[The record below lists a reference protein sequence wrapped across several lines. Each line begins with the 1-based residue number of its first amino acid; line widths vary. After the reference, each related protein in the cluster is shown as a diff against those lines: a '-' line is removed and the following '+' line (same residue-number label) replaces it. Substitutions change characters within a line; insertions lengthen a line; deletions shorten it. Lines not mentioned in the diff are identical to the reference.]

1 MKWSLK
7 TMIIGGGRAVSILAT
22 VSGLSYWNTLRLVE
36 TSQQV
41 SQNHQVISEIQELIY
56 LIEALKTQQER
67 YIVTVDT
74 TYFYSYQEKFKLI
87 QKQLD
92 IIQKMTA
99 ENSSQQNRIP
109 LLKSRVDDLIDLIEK
124 GINLRITD
132 GL

>member
-109 LLKSRVDDLIDLIEK
+109 LLKSRVDDLIDLI
-124 GINLRITD
+124 
-132 GL
+132 